1 MIRDLSTS
9 IPSTVGHT
17 EFKPL
22 LSSQSTLARKF
33 RVMYILKN
41 YPQMSE
47 TYIKTEIEAVHEVC
61 DVGIVATKRANMPAK
76 NHEPYRYIEDPAMIC
91 EAIEEFQPD
100 VLHSHWFHS
109 VKLLGKLARKTGV
122 PFTVRGHSF
131 DSIWPED
138 ESRFRHLP
146 LLSVFARPSHIR
158 RAVKFIEDE
167 FCLGLLT
174 LPFARP
180 RLERAGFPAAK
191 LVDCFPVV
199 DFKRFF
205 DPRPNGTAIMNVGA
219 CIPKK
224 RMEDF
229 VELALRA
236 PEFEFNLYALGY
248 KVAQLQ
254 EFASARQS
262 PVHFIPPV
270 ELEDMPAEYKKH
282 RWLVYTAAPEGNVG
296 WPMAIAEAQ
305 ASGVGV
311 CVANIR
317 PDLREYAGP
326 TAFLYDSLDEV
337 VKLIRQPVP
346 EQSRQSGF
354 EQAKKSDVFQHRS
367 LLFHLWRMPE
377 PAYEKITAPAAIG

>member
-1 MIRDLSTS
+1 VIRDLSTS

-22 LSSQSTLARKF
+22 LSSQSTLGRKF

-224 RMEDF
+224 RM
-229 VELALRA
+229 
-236 PEFEFNLYALGY
+236 
-248 KVAQLQ
+248 
-254 EFASARQS
+254 
-262 PVHFIPPV
+262 
-270 ELEDMPAEYKKH
+270 
-282 RWLVYTAAPEGNVG
+282 
-296 WPMAIAEAQ
+296 
-305 ASGVGV
+305 
-311 CVANIR
+311 
-317 PDLREYAGP
+317 
-326 TAFLYDSLDEV
+326 
-337 VKLIRQPVP
+337 
-346 EQSRQSGF
+346 
-354 EQAKKSDVFQHRS
+354 
-367 LLFHLWRMPE
+367 
-377 PAYEKITAPAAIG
+377 